1 MTVALRVYD
10 VVAVSVVFC
19 RVVDI
24 EDSKKKSRREKIK
37 SKVSIRVHKEGKA
50 RVLDA
55 QTRPDQTVTRCGAIE
70 IN

>member
-10 VVAVSVVFC
+10 VVAVSVAFC

-24 EDSKKKSRREKIK
+24 EDNKRESRREKIK

-55 QTRPDQTVTRCGAIE
+55 QTRQTVTRYGAIE
-70 IN
+70 RN